1 MHTTNANYS
10 VHSNL
15 QQWNIQYYSPG
26 RRLTFPLC
34 ANNRLGWKRWQ
45 ASALWVDSRWVGW
58 LASVMVGKSGVPLGL
73 VCNWVYDTKSFQKNP
88 SVSVITDVVIR
99 WQIPYTGQCVQTPI
113 LPSYKVVIYSTRHGK
128 FNFFADIHEGIPQ
141 LALCPNAEGWASYHG
156 SFVHGMYD
164 YHHYHMYDY
173 HHYRSFMIY
182 IWATSPC
189 HVQWSKPFVVLSLL
203 HGHWLRSSR

>member
-15 QQWNIQYYSPG
+15 QQWNIQCYSPG

-73 VCNWVYDTKSFQKNP
+73 VCNWVYDTKSFHKNP
-88 SVSVITDVVIR
+88 SVSVNTDVVIR
-99 WQIPYTGQCVQTPI
+99 WQIPYSGQCVQTPI
-113 LPSYKVVIYSTRHGK
+113 LPSYMVVIYSIRHGK

-141 LALCPNAEGWASYHG
+141 LALCPNAEGWAAYHG
-156 SFVHGMYD
+156 SLCTAC
-164 YHHYHMYDY
+164 
-173 HHYRSFMIY
+173 MITTITTCMITNITAALWFTY
-182 IWATSPC
+182 ER
-189 HVQWSKPFVVLSLL
+189 LL
-203 HGHWLRSSR
+203 HVTLSVANPL